1 MMYSAERGFF
11 GNSDPEDSAH
21 SAEDQG
27 LFPPLGRSLEKG
39 IATHSSILALGV
51 PWEEEPGGLQCMGS
65 QSVLSN

>member
-27 LFPPLGRSLEKG
+27 LFPPLGRSLDFHRNLRKDEREIMQMSLKRKRRRQDSEG
-39 IATHSSILALGV
+39 IPA
-51 PWEEEPGGLQCMGS
+51 
-65 QSVLSN
+65 